1 MTKLILGTAQF
12 GAGYGITN
20 QVGRID
26 NDAMGAILAVAQ
38 EAGITL
44 FDTAPGYG
52 DAQKRLGS
60 LNTSEVRRQ
69 FVSNFGLPT
78 MHELAAGDTELFGS
92 TLTDLR
98 VSELY
103 GLLFHRVSD
112 LRDPRASDAWEQ
124 MRSARKSGV
133 VARIGASI
141 YDAEDLEIVAER
153 FPDLDLIQVPGSIL
167 DRRLLDH
174 PLLKDLHD
182 NGVEVHV
189 RSAYLQGLLLAL
201 PEVIPDYFDGLRP
214 FVARL
219 RQLADERQTSAMGL
233 ALAFLKN
240 NPNIDAVLVGAT
252 TAAELSSTVA
262 AWRSASDEVFS
273 FEIPELRTEL
283 LDPRLWPPRQEK
295 K

>member
-1 MTKLILGTAQF
+1 MTELILGTAQF

-26 NDAMGAILAVAQ
+26 DDAMEAILAVAQ

-52 DAQKRLGS
+52 DAQERMGS
-60 LNTSEVRRQ
+60 LNTSDVRRQ
-69 FVSNFGLPT
+69 FVSKFGLPA
-78 MHELAAGDTELFGS
+78 MHEVPGGRTELFGS
-92 TLTDLR
+92 TLMDLR
-98 VSELY
+98 VSKLY

-112 LRDPRASDAWEQ
+112 LRDPRASYAWEQ

-133 VARIGASI
+133 IARIGASI

-153 FPDLDLIQVPGSIL
+153 FPDLDLIQVPGNIL

-174 PLLKDLHD
+174 PLLKVLHD
-182 NGVEVHV
+182 TGVEVHV

-201 PEVIPDYFDGLRP
+201 PQEIPDYFDEIRP
-214 FVARL
+214 VITRL
-219 RQLADERQTSAMGL
+219 REWAHERQTSVMVL

-252 TAAELSSTVA
+252 SATELSSTVA
-262 AWRSASDEVFS
+262 AWRTVSGEVLP
-273 FEIPELRTEL
+273 FEIPELHAEL
-283 LDPRLWPPRQEK
+283 LDPRLWPSRQEK

>member
-1 MTKLILGTAQF
+1 MTELILGTAQF

-26 NDAMGAILAVAQ
+26 NDAMGAILAIAQ

-52 DAQKRLGS
+52 DAQQRLGS
-60 LNTSEVRRQ
+60 LNTSGVHRQ
-69 FVSNFGLPT
+69 FVSKFGLPT
-78 MHELAAGDTELFGS
+78 MHELASGGTELFGT
-92 TLTDLR
+92 TLVDLR

-112 LRDPRASDAWEQ
+112 IRDPRASDAWEQ
-124 MRSARKSGV
+124 MRSARGSGV
-133 VARIGASI
+133 IARIGASI

-153 FPDLDLIQVPGSIL
+153 FPDLDLIQVPGNIL

-174 PLLKDLHD
+174 PLLKSLHD
-182 NGVEVHV
+182 SGVEVHV

-201 PEVIPDYFDGLRP
+201 PEDIPDYFDELRP
-214 FVARL
+214 FVGRL
-219 RQLADERQTSAMGL
+219 REWARKQQTSAMGL

-240 NPNIDAVLVGAT
+240 NPIVDSVLVGAT
-252 TAAELSSTVA
+252 TPEELSSTVA
-262 AWRSASDEVFS
+262 AWRSASDEVV